1 MHPDMILTPKFNVGD
16 KVWFIDRSDKIGRA
30 VRGTVIEADVGSYRV
45 KCDDRDDCKGH
56 YLSPYE
62 MFKEPEKAYD
72 REIGSVESSIEIN
85 EESIK
90 DAQVTIEK
98 EKKVLAILKARK
110 EDLGRTVWVL
120 DENNVP
126 MKMSASDAQKAD
138 LKMFASEK
146 VAWEHVAQ
154 FYRDKFVMAALAT
167 GDYGYLVYRDDCSIP
182 NIRFVKV
189 EDKGWYE
196 RRIGFD
202 GQTLTGRGRV
212 YPTLE
217 AARIARNRLRDNKE

>member
-1 MHPDMILTPKFNVGD
+1 MHPDMLTPKFNVGD
-16 KVWFIDRSDKIGRA
+16 KVWYIVKDDNIGKA
-30 VRGTVIEADVGSYRV
+30 VLGTVIKAEPGCYVV
-45 KCDDRDDCKGH
+45 KCDGRDDCGAGH
-56 YLSPYE
+56 YRTPYE
-62 MFKEPEKAYD
+62 LFWTAEAAYAS
-72 REIGSVESSIEIN
+72 EINSVESSIEIN

-110 EDLGRTVWVL
+110 EDLDRTVWVL

-126 MKMSASDAQKAD
+126 TKMSASDAQKAD

-217 AARIARNRLRDNKE
+217 AARIAGNRLRDNKE

>member
-1 MHPDMILTPKFNVGD
+1 MHPDMLTPKFNVGD
-16 KVWFIDRSDKIGRA
+16 EVWFIDKTDNIGKA
-30 VRGTVIEADVGSYRV
+30 VKGTVVEADIGSYRV
-45 KCDDRDDCKGH
+45 KCNNRDDCKGH
-56 YLSPYE
+56 YLSPFE
-62 MFKEPEKAYD
+62 MFDSPEKAYN
-72 REIGSVESSIEIN
+72 REISSVESSIALGKD
-85 EESIK
+85 SIK
-90 DAQVTIEK
+90 EEQENLEK
-98 EKKVLAILKARK
+98 NEKALAILKARK
-110 EDLGRTVWVL
+110 EDLDRTVWVL

-126 MKMSASDAQKAD
+126 TKMSAADAQKAG
-138 LKMFASEK
+138 LQMFAREK
-146 VAWEHVAQ
+146 TAWEHVMH

-196 RRIGFD
+196 KRIGFD

-217 AARIARNRLRDNKE
+217 AARIAENRLRDNKE